1 MVALNRAQ
9 IPASVTTIESLAAW
23 CSAVLTALHFQ
34 NEILESPN
42 LVQKVAVSM
51 VFPIENNGA
60 FQNRFVGRVSLPV
73 LDSYFAGGK
82 IWENVG
88 TLSTQSVPGDFTS

>member
-9 IPASVTTIESLAAW
+9 IPASITTVEALSAW
-23 CSAVLTALHFQ
+23 CCAVLTSLHFQ

-60 FQNRFVGRVSLPV
+60 FQQRYVGRVSLPV
-73 LDSYFAGGK
+73 LDAYFAGGK
-82 IWENVG
+82 IWQNVG
-88 TLSTQSVPGDFTS
+88 TLSSSSVPGDFTT

>member
-9 IPASVTTIESLAAW
+9 IPASITTIEALSAW
-23 CSAVLTALHFQ
+23 CAAILTQLHFQ

-51 VFPIENNGA
+51 VFPIQNNGA

-73 LDSYFAGGK
+73 LDAYFSGGK

-88 TLSTQSVPGDFTS
+88 TLSNQSIPGDFTS